1 MHVQI
6 KSKKNLL
13 AGLMFACVGA
23 AFAIGATNYKI
34 GDSARMGPG
43 YFPLM
48 VGTLLALL
56 GLVVV
61 AGSIGARSNIQVDRD
76 PIGPIAWKPLGFVI
90 GANVLFGVLL
100 AGLRSIG
107 LPAMGLI
114 VAVYALVIVACM
126 GGSNFNMKLA
136 VTLATVLAIG
146 SYLIFVIGLGLQF
159 QVWPTFIA
167 G

>member
-1 MHVQI
+1 MHFQI
-6 KSKKNLL
+6 KSKKNFA

-23 AFAIGATNYKI
+23 AFAIGATGYNV
-34 GDSARMGPG
+34 GSAARMGPG

-48 VGTLLALL
+48 IGTLLTVL
-56 GLVVV
+56 GLGVV
-61 AGSIGARSNIQVDRD
+61 AASVGAREGDGD
-76 PIGPIAWKPLGFVI
+76 PIGKIAWKPLGLII

-100 AGLRSIG
+100 AGIHGIG

-114 VAVYALVIVACM
+114 VAIYALVIVACM
-126 GGSNFNMKLA
+126 AGSNFKMKLA

-146 SYLIFVIGLGLQF
+146 SYLTFIVGLSLQF
-159 QVWPTFIA
+159 QVWPTFIT